1 MYERDGGREWI
12 YIGSDRLFMGEE
24 VDLSAAHLHDRTA
37 AFRRLQKEGKTAIL
51 VVRRGVGGGGGGAC
65 GKEILG
71 ASGRDWEVV
80 GFLAVADTVR
90 AGAAGAVAALRQ
102 MGIGRIVMLTGD
114 NSDVADAVAAQVGV
128 QEVYAELL
136 PEQKVE
142 IVSTLVDSGCV
153 GMVGDGVNDAPAL
166 ATADLGI
173 AMGGAGSDVALE
185 TADVVLMADDLSK
198 LAFMLRLSRRARDI
212 VRQNIVFSV
221 FVMLILVAL
230 TILAPVAL
238 PGFRLPLPLGV
249 LGHEGSTLIVVANGL
264 RMLAMTARREERGV
278 RSEERGVR
286 SESEE

>member
-1 MYERDGGREWI
+1 M
-12 YIGSDRLFMGEE
+12 
-24 VDLSAAHLHDRTA
+24 LSPR
-37 AFRRLQKEGKTAIL
+37 
-51 VVRRGVGGGGGGAC
+51 
-65 GKEILG
+65 
-71 ASGRDWEVV
+71 S
-80 GFLAVADTVR
+80 
-90 AGAAGAVAALRQ
+90 
-102 MGIGRIVMLTGD
+102 
-114 NSDVADAVAAQVGV
+114 VGV

-142 IVSTLVDSGCV
+142 IVSALVDSGCV

-264 RMLAMTARREERGV
+264 RMLAMTAR
-278 RSEERGVR
+278 SEE
-286 SESEE
+286 